1 MGRLCAWAGPR
12 PSGALELWCLFP
24 LTTEFYFPFS
34 IYPFCGVKKKKDN
47 RPTVELLVLNPHVS
61 HQTGF
66 TQLESHG
73 PRNQPIRSLGWCLPE
88 MDGRLNQPIRSLGRC
103 LPEKP
108 QPPLKDSDP
117 VIMDTLFCLSD
128 FLLCCLLLVSLS
140 FLRRSPRLLL
150 S

>member
-1 MGRLCAWAGPR
+1 M
-12 PSGALELWCLFP
+12 
-24 LTTEFYFPFS
+24 
-34 IYPFCGVKKKKDN
+34 
-47 RPTVELLVLNPHVS
+47 LNPHVS